1 MRRLQLCRSRV
12 RQWSAVDEAG
22 EVLYSSEYPYRA
34 ALVVVLEA
42 EPEDREHVASECAAL
57 ISSSLG
63 HPLDYV
69 REALDDEVAAF
80 RALFTVIE
88 FRW

>member
-1 MRRLQLCRSRV
+1 MRRCHLCRTRV
-12 RQWSAVDEAG
+12 RQWSVVGEAG

-34 ALVVVLEA
+34 AVVVVLEA
-42 EPEDREHVASECAAL
+42 EPEDREHVTSECASL
-57 ISSSLG
+57 ISTSLG
-63 HPLDYV
+63 QPLDYV
-69 REALDDEVAAF
+69 RKALDDEVAAV